1 LFAKSS
7 SSDEILNS
15 LNLKF
20 EHRALE
26 VINRLEA
33 AIFAWKVKVTE
44 HVSGKSPV
52 RTSWSFVKDSMSEM
66 GKMELLLD
74 RAESLLHQLKIRYP
88 NLPHTFLNVTKI
100 QYGKVSYHVF
110 MSILPIFSKQ
120 PSSFPFFFGF
130 HCCSLRYFG
139 FHHIILISLLSYVRI
154 GCRYNGTHI
163 YTDFHQS
170 YLVHTLAVVD
180 IYFYLQKRGKRTKRE
195 VVAFVFIYFFNF
207 LYPCLP

>member
-1 LFAKSS
+1 MYLQSGKASLGEELCKLFAESS

-44 HVSGKSPV
+44 HASGKSPV
-52 RTSWSFVKDSMSEM
+52 RTSWSFIKDSMSEM
-66 GKMELLLD
+66 DKMELFLD
-74 RAESLLHQLKIRYP
+74 QAEALLHHLKIRYP

-120 PSSFPFFFGF
+120 PSSFPFFFW
-130 HCCSLRYFG
+130 L
-139 FHHIILISLLSYVRI
+139 SLLFIEIFWFSPYQI
-154 GCRYNGTHI
+154 
-163 YTDFHQS
+163 DFFAIICTYWLS
-170 YLVHTLAVVD
+170 L
-180 IYFYLQKRGKRTKRE
+180 
-195 VVAFVFIYFFNF
+195 
-207 LYPCLP
+207 

>member
-1 LFAKSS
+1 VYLQSGKASLGEELYKMLFAESS

-26 VINRLEA
+26 IINRLEA

-44 HVSGKSPV
+44 HDSGKSPV
-52 RTSWSFVKDSMSEM
+52 RTSWSFIKDSMSEM
-66 GKMELLLD
+66 DKMELLLD
-74 RAESLLHQLKIRYP
+74 RAEALLHQLKIRYP

-110 MSILPIFSKQ
+110 MSILPIFSKH
-120 PSSFPFFFGF
+120 PSSLPFFFFGF

-139 FHHIILISLLSYVRI
+139 FRHIRLISLLS
-154 GCRYNGTHI
+154 
-163 YTDFHQS
+163 
-170 YLVHTLAVVD
+170 
-180 IYFYLQKRGKRTKRE
+180 
-195 VVAFVFIYFFNF
+195 
-207 LYPCLP
+207 CLP